1 MWVNWLLLHTMSTKW
16 MVSIFNTLSF
26 HCIHGTQTVC
36 SKSCPPNHVSLL
48 CVPRLSLADLSSQKE
63 EMTAE
68 SVLGV

>member
-1 MWVNWLLLHTMSTKW
+1 MWINWLLLQTKCT
-16 MVSIFNTLSF
+16 VSIFSTLSF

-68 SVLGV
+68 TVLEV

>member
-1 MWVNWLLLHTMSTKW
+1 MWINWLLLHTMRT
-16 MVSIFNTLSF
+16 VSIFNTLSF

-36 SKSCPPNHVSLL
+36 SKSCPPKHVSLL

-68 SVLGV
+68 SVLEV

>member
-1 MWVNWLLLHTMSTKW
+1 MWINWLLLQSMST
-16 MVSIFNTLSF
+16 VSIFDTLSF
-26 HCIHGTQTVC
+26 HCIHGTQTVY

-68 SVLGV
+68 SVLEV